1 MENTISDRKE
11 DQYRFIFENRYTL
24 VIKRHIFLHHTLLR
38 LEDDCVY
45 FEFSPEPVL
54 SGMIAYCLFET
65 YGFPLE
71 IAVDEM
77 KQNGMSVDETGFHV
91 MEDLSR
97 ELNKNTYRNNNA
109 FG

>member
-1 MENTISDRKE
+1 
-11 DQYRFIFENRYTL
+11 
-24 VIKRHIFLHHTLLR
+24 
-38 LEDDCVY
+38 
-45 FEFSPEPVL
+45 
-54 SGMIAYCLFET
+54 MIAYCLFET